1 MGGDRSDPS
10 KEVNAVREV
19 HNPHHSP
26 DIPDRHSF
34 LFLLFLFFFFHVSEA
49 AAVWGAGGDVL
60 LLSSVVV
67 GDTDSW
73 KSSSFRLL
81 LTD

>member
-10 KEVNAVREV
+10 KEVNAII
-19 HNPHHSP
+19 PHSP

-34 LFLLFLFFFFHVSEA
+34 LFPPSSSSPSHVSEA
-49 AAVWGAGGDVL
+49 AAAAAAAWGAGGDVL
-60 LLSSVVV
+60 LLPPPSVV

-73 KSSSFRLL
+73 KSSSFRPLPC
-81 LTD
+81 